1 MAATPFSKRAGIE
14 TASYT
19 ETFLLLASL
28 LASRALGSNSSSR
41 VYGIPAGFAYSFT
54 GGGNVTPAIPANVTQ
69 LRDWLTDNKPRVIV
83 LDKEYNFIGSEG
95 YCENCACCVFNTDT
109 CGEGGQDAIETD
121 FGWRG
126 DRTPVD
132 CTYPDTTTID
142 VAISITDNNPGYVLG
157 GDAIYMNGCDLI
169 WIDHVTISLVG
180 RQMIF
185 MGYESI
191 ETDHVPIGGR
201 VTTSNTEFDG
211 RTDHSATCD
220 GRHYWTI
227 LGLGENDKVSFF
239 NNWIHRTSARSADLG
254 SVSAWHIFNTY
265 WSNNTGHAFSVTP
278 EPAILVEGNVFT
290 DVVRPTEPGNGYG
303 MFLTN
308 SSTISAC
315 DSTMGR
321 PCQEN
326 VLTGSGDLSP
336 YTTNNV
342 TSLQTIGDADGRNIN
357 FMPIGQ
363 VRAYVV
369 ANAGIGKVGFNGT
382 TTPTILPSGLVVTP
396 PSTAVP
402 YQVQRNQGHGHQYV
416 RFHHRHP

>member
-1 MAATPFSKRAGIE
+1 MKPI
-14 TASYT
+14 
-19 ETFLLLASL
+19 LLLASL
-28 LASRALGSNSSSR
+28 LASRALGSNSSSK

-126 DRTPVD
+126 NRTPVD

-142 VAISITDNNPGYVLG
+142 VASNKTIVGLGSEGVIRGNGLRFVNGASNIIVQNIHITDSNPG
-157 GDAIYMNGCDLI
+157 
-169 WIDHVTISLVG
+169 TIS
-180 RQMIF
+180 
-185 MGYESI
+185 
-191 ETDHVPIGGR
+191 T
-201 VTTSNTEFDG
+201 
-211 RTDHSATCD
+211 
-220 GRHYWTI
+220 
-227 LGLGENDKVSFF
+227 
-239 NNWIHRTSARSADLG
+239 
-254 SVSAWHIFNTY
+254 
-265 WSNNTGHAFSVTP
+265 
-278 EPAILVEGNVFT
+278 
-290 DVVRPTEPGNGYG
+290 
-303 MFLTN
+303 
-308 SSTISAC
+308 C

-326 VLTGSGDLSP
+326 VLTGNGDLSP
-336 YTTNNV
+336 YTTNKV
-342 TSLQTIGDADGRNIN
+342 TSLQTIADADEQNIN
-357 FMPIGQ
+357 VLRVSQ

-382 TTPTILPSGLVVTP
+382 TTPTISPSGLVVTP

>member
-1 MAATPFSKRAGIE
+1 MAATPFSKRAGIA

-19 ETFLLLASL
+19 DLFYFLLH
-28 LASRALGSNSSSR
+28 SS
-41 VYGIPAGFAYSFT
+41 PAVPLDPTRHPSFT

-83 LDKEYNFIGSEG
+83 LDKEYNFISSEG

-109 CGEGGQDAIETD
+109 CGEGGHDAIETD

-142 VAISITDNNPGYVLG
+142 VASNKTIVGLGSEGVIRGNGLRFVNGASNIIVQNIHITDSNPGYVWG
-157 GDAIYMNGCDLI
+157 GDAIYMNGL
-169 WIDHVTISLVG
+169 
-180 RQMIF
+180 
-185 MGYESI
+185 
-191 ETDHVPIGGR
+191 
-201 VTTSNTEFDG
+201 
-211 RTDHSATCD
+211 
-220 GRHYWTI
+220 
-227 LGLGENDKVSFF
+227 SFF
-239 NNWIHRTSARSADLG
+239 NNWIHHTSGRSPNLG
-254 SVSAWHIFNTY
+254 SVSAWHIFNNY
-265 WSNNTGHAFSVTP
+265 WSTNTGHAFSVNPKPT
-278 EPAILVEGNVFT
+278 ILVEGNVFT
-290 DVVRPTEPGNGYG
+290 DVARPTEPGNGYG
-303 MFLTN
+303 IFITN
-308 SSTISAC
+308 SSTISTC

-326 VLTGSGDLSP
+326 VLTGNGDLSP
-336 YTTNNV
+336 YTTNKV
-342 TSLQTIGDADGRNIN
+342 TSLQTIADADEQNIN
-357 FMPIGQ
+357 VMRVSQ

-382 TTPTILPSGLVVTP
+382 TTPTISPSGLVVTP

-416 RFHHRHP
+416 RFRHRHP